1 MERGE
6 VNGRCNMS
14 AADVLRRPAWR
25 DGQVKL
31 LMQNGSRPHP
41 QFKNVP
47 LSVNL
52 AKEAEQRA
60 VLEIFFARLDMAYPF
75 VAPPGV
81 PDDRV
86 RALRDA
92 FNKMMAD
99 PAYVAE
105 ATKLQ
110 FDVTPTTG
118 EQIVDIVK
126 RIYASSPKTI
136 ERAIA
141 LRNQ

>member
-1 MERGE
+1 
-6 VNGRCNMS
+6 
-14 AADVLRRPAWR
+14 
-25 DGQVKL
+25 
-31 LMQNGSRPHP
+31 
-41 QFKNVP
+41 
-47 LSVNL
+47 L